1 MYSAA
6 SAYSRTQKQTANPR
20 ELESQL
26 LLRAG
31 ARIQAIID
39 GVTTD
44 PAEILDALNY
54 NRRLWSILLAA
65 VMEPDNALPREV
77 RENFANLAI
86 FVVSQTKS
94 LELNPDVARMP
105 MLVRFC
111 REIAQGLRSVGPAEG
126 AADTPAASDNAAVA

>member
-1 MYSAA
+1 
-6 SAYSRTQKQTANPR
+6 
-20 ELESQL
+20 L
-26 LLRAG
+26 LLRSG
-31 ARIQAIID
+31 ARIQAIVD
-39 GVTTD
+39 GTTTD

-65 VMEPDNALPREV
+65 VLEPDNALPREV

-94 LELNPDVARMP
+94 LELNPDVAKMP

-111 REIAQGLRSVGPAEG
+111 RDIAQGLRSVVAAE
-126 AADTPAASDNAAVA
+126 PAASAEVA

>member
-31 ARIQAIID
+31 ARIQAIVD
-39 GVTTD
+39 GTTTD
-44 PAEILDALNY
+44 PEEIREALSY

-86 FVVSQTKS
+86 FVVSQTKA
-94 LELNPDVARMP
+94 LEIRPDVAKMP

-111 REIAQGLRSVGPAEG
+111 REIAQGLRSVGPAESS
-126 AADTPAASDNAAVA
+126 DTGTPTSEVA

>member
-1 MYSAA
+1 MHSAA

-54 NRRLWSILLAA
+54 NRRLWTILLSA
-65 VMEPDNALPREV
+65 VMEPDNALPLDV
-77 RENFANLAI
+77 RQNFANLAI
-86 FVVSQTKS
+86 FVIGQTKS
-94 LELNPDVARMP
+94 LEMKPDVAKMP

-111 REIAQGLRSVGPAEG
+111 RDIAQGLRSVAPAET
-126 AADTPAASDNAAVA
+126 APASEVA